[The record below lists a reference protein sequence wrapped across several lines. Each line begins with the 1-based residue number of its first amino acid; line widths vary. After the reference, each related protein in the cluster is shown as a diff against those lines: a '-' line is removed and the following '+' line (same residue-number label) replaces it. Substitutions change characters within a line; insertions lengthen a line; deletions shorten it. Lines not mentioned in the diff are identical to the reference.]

1 MKTLPTSR
9 FVNLIRNGILGLALI
24 VASMAYGAIPA
35 MSVTVFDGNGKVAFK
50 RALSSDGVFS
60 TGNLPAGNYVV
71 QFNSNSAD
79 VKNKSYL
86 LVVSAGTKKVIADSV
101 SGGQFSGGG
110 VAMKIAVGAT
120 RTITGQV
127 APDQVATTTDGP
139 KMRVVDGQRY
149 VWIKGGMG
157 SNLGDHWESADLA
170 KAHNVVALPKDKIQK
185 MQDHSFE
192 GSMLNRHERYYESP
206 GHGY

>member
-71 QFNSNSAD
+71 QFNSNSAE
-79 VKNKSYL
+79 VRNKSYL

-101 SGGQFSGGG
+101 SGGEFSGGG

-120 RTITGQV
+120 RKITGQV
-127 APDQVATTTDGP
+127 APDQLATTTDGP
-139 KMRVVDGQRY
+139 KMRVVDGKRY
-149 VWIKGGMG
+149 VWVNGGTG

-170 KAHNVVALPKDKIQK
+170 RAHNVVALSRDKIQK
-185 MQDHSFE
+185 MHDRAYE
-192 GSMLNRHERYYESP
+192 GSMLNSHQPYYEHP